1 MGALVIRM
9 GTITG
14 ARLGE
19 TQQIAQNPDCV
30 KKLEKVR
37 PQYGSSDFSPRE
49 RAGRAL
55 PGYPPY
61 LTMFLSRCPKF
72 QAAAPWPLPYCTTT
86 GSPCETATNSS
97 AVSVKV
103 TVLVSPVTG

>member
-1 MGALVIRM
+1 MLMGALVIRM

-55 PGYPPY
+55 PGYPP
-61 LTMFLSRCPKF
+61 LF
-72 QAAAPWPLPYCTTT
+72 
-86 GSPCETATNSS
+86 EH
-97 AVSVKV
+97 
-103 TVLVSPVTG
+103 VLVQMPEVPGNG